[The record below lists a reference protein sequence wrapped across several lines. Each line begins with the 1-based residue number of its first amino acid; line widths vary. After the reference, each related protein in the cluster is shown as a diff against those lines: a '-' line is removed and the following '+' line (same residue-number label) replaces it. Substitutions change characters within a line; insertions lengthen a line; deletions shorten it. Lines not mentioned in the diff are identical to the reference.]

1 MNQRN
6 ALRLLALAGL
16 ASTIA
21 LAAEIS
27 KVKDAIEVAV
37 DGGTAAFIAPT
48 NVSAISIKG
57 KSAALH
63 AQVAM
68 HKTND
73 GLLLDRIE
81 ASLPVKSLLTGMSL
95 RDEHMRKHI
104 FTTADGQIPDLKF
117 EGENTACAGGQ
128 GKETLCQVTGN
139 LSIRGVSHAF
149 TLALK
154 IKEDGAQY
162 RASGDTVVKLSDYGI
177 EQPTQ
182 FCVKRSNEVQLHLD
196 FVAKPAPANM
206 A

>member
-1 MNQRN
+1 
-6 ALRLLALAGL
+6 
-16 ASTIA
+16 
-21 LAAEIS
+21 
-27 KVKDAIEVAV
+27 V

-68 HKTND
+68 HKTAD
-73 GLLLDRIE
+73 GLVLEHIE
-81 ASLPVKSLLTGMSL
+81 ATLPVKSLLTGMSL

-117 EGENTACAGGQ
+117 EGDNSACAAQ
-128 GKETLCQVTGN
+128 TKETLCQVTGN
-139 LSIRGVSHAF
+139 LSIRGVAHAF

-154 IKEDGAQY
+154 IKEEGAQY

-182 FCVKRSNEVQLHLD
+182 FGVKSSNEVQLHLD
-196 FVAKPAPANM
+196 FVAKPAPAHV
-206 A
+206 ALAGAR